1 MARYGLWAPIPEW
14 VGGTRKWGRGRNGRR
29 ITAVVIHRM
38 DGSLEGSDAWLRRQ
52 YDQFGN
58 RLNASTHF
66 AVGLWNGVPQI
77 RQWVDTAN
85 SAFGWSARPTDTPT
99 PLAVRTLT
107 NLYSGSE
114 DLNWQ
119 VISVEVEGWSTQAW
133 DSRTR
138 DKVKELLRWIYKA
151 HGNLVVMAHTDI
163 SWKPCPGMTTFKAA
177 LPGYYGTRLG
187 TIFGG
192 VPDTSTG
199 TTGMEGFPVRFRPMY
214 GKTIRM
220 AGGVN
225 VRRGTATVEGK
236 PTSTIHYTTKTTTD
250 RKILGMTLGGSIGG
264 KRGWY
269 VWWSPNE
276 GTTDTWDG
284 RLVYVHENYARVL

>member
-38 DGSLEGSDAWLRRQ
+38 DGSLEGSDSWLRRER
-52 YDQFGN
+52 DQFGN

-99 PLAVRTLT
+99 PVAVNTLT

-133 DSRTR
+133 DTRTR
-138 DKVKELLRWIYKA
+138 DKVKELLRWIYSV
-151 HGNLVVMAHTDI
+151 HGNLRVMAHTDI

-177 LPGYYGTRLG
+177 LPGYYGSRLG
-187 TIFGG
+187 TIFGT

-199 TTGMEGFPVRFRPMY
+199 TTTKVGGLPVNFKSRSSWRA
-214 GKTIRM
+214 TIR
-220 AGGVN
+220 A
-225 VRRGTATVEGK
+225 GK
-236 PTSTIHYTTKTTTD
+236 PRRSGATISSTNFGNTD
-250 RKILGMTLGGSIGG
+250 SNGETLELWGEVVGQNFGSGSRWFFGPQYIGG
-264 KRGWY
+264 KWRVVYIPY
-269 VWWSPNE
+269 VDLTNRKTPT
-276 GTTDTWDG
+276 GTF
-284 RLVYVHENYARVL
+284 